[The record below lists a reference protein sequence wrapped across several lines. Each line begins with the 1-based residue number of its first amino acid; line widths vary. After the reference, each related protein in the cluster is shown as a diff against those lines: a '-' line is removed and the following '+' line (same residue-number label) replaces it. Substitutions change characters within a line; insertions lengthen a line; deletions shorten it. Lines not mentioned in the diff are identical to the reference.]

1 MTLTVP
7 PALKMSIWPSA
18 ESFTT
23 TRLGTVCPATKLRSE
38 AVDAT
43 PCGETTRSLA
53 AVGLVTVTLMITAVA
68 PDNGTP
74 PWPATV
80 TTMVAPAPKGELKPP
95 VPLRVS
101 TIRDGNRVKNPDPEA
116 ELSVKKPLTSTMAS
130 AEPSELNIAT
140 FPPVPTG
147 TMTRFGTVMSAVQL
161 RLEAKGCAVPVG
173 KTVKYPLEVW
183 FTAVTLTTTAL
194 TPVDGMPPAPVTW
207 TFNVAPAAS
216 VEPALGWPLP
226 VRVSVMRAGGTG
238 VNWPA
243 VLPPLGAAK

>member
-7 PALKMSIWPSA
+7 PALKMSIFPRE

-23 TRLGTVCPATKLRSE
+23 TRLGTVCPATKLRSD

-43 PCGETTRSLA
+43 PLGETTRSLA

-80 TTMVAPAPKGELKPP
+80 TVIVAPAPNGALTPP

-101 TIRDGNRVKNPDPEA
+101 TIRDGNKVKNPDPEA

-130 AEPSELNIAT
+130 AEPSVLKMDT
-140 FPPVPTG
+140 CPPVPTG
-147 TMTRFGTVMSAVQL
+147 TMTRFGTVMWAVQL
-161 RLEAKGCAVPVG
+161 RLEARGCAWPFG
-173 KTVKYPLEVW
+173 NTVK
-183 FTAVTLTTTAL
+183 
-194 TPVDGMPPAPVTW
+194 
-207 TFNVAPAAS
+207 
-216 VEPALGWPLP
+216 
-226 VRVSVMRAGGTG
+226 
-238 VNWPA
+238 
-243 VLPPLGAAK
+243 